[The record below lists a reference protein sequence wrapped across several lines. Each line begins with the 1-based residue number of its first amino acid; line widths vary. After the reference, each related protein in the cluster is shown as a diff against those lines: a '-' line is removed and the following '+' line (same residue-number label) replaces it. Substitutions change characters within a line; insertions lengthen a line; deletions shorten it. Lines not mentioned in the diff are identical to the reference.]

1 MRNLDQTEVDQ
12 LDRLR
17 YGTVAKRRPGD
28 IVKVRGIV
36 GKKKGPTV
44 SVVVINSR
52 IAGKNEEILAAT
64 REYGKRWFREKGSSF
79 QIVSES

>member
-12 LDRLR
+12 NDRLR
-17 YGTVAKRRPGD
+17 YGVIAKRRPGD
-28 IVKVRGIV
+28 IVKVRGIIN
-36 GKKKGPTV
+36 KKKGPTV

-52 IAGKNEEILAAT
+52 VAGRYEEILAASV
-64 REYGKRWFREKGSSF
+64 EYGKRWFREKGSSF